1 MPFVYPVHGYPIIEC
16 GDRKCCQISW
26 FQSSFEKL
34 PSPEQLL
41 VKDDLVGV
49 QSQQP
54 DHRTGIPQI
63 EHIKMILVPE
73 MNSYR
78 FQEP

>member
-1 MPFVYPVHGYPIIEC
+1 MENAAKFLGSKVLL
-16 GDRKCCQISW
+16 RN
-26 FQSSFEKL
+26 L

>member
-1 MPFVYPVHGYPIIEC
+1 MNAEIENAAKFL
-16 GDRKCCQISW
+16 GSKVLLR
-26 FQSSFEKL
+26 KL